1 MSLRSRPASASQK
14 AVAASTVTPPA
25 SRPQKSPPRGPAE
38 LAVWAF
44 LKRHTVPSPFAVALS
59 GGADSTAL
67 LLALSRWCAVHAD
80 QSKPATG
87 PLRVFHVHHGLQKA
101 ADAFEAHCRSTCEQL
116 SSTTPI
122 EFEAVRVN
130 ARHMHGQS
138 PEAAARD
145 SRYAALVKLC
155 KLHGV
160 GTLFTGHHAD
170 DQAETVMLALS
181 RGTGVAGLAAMP
193 ALQQRSGI
201 ALARP
206 LLSVP
211 SAQLKAWLKKKQI
224 PFIDDPSNSDMRF
237 TRNRIRADVLPAVET
252 AIPHYREMFAR
263 AAQHAASAQAVLA
276 EFAALD
282 LSAAAQ
288 GSALRLPVL
297 RAWSRERQA
306 NVLRHWL
313 DAVHGE
319 QATTAQT
326 EELLNQI
333 AHSQRH
339 GAPRRMRIRVGHGVV
354 ARTGDLLR
362 FSTEA

>member
-1 MSLRSRPASASQK
+1 MSPRSRPASASQK
-14 AVAASTVTPPA
+14 ALAASTVTPPA
-25 SRPQKSPPRGPAE
+25 SRLQKSPPRGPAE

-67 LLALSRWCAVHAD
+67 LLALARWCAVHAGRP
-80 QSKPATG
+80 KPTTG
-87 PLRVFHVHHGLQKA
+87 PLWVFHVHHGLQKA

-116 SSTTPI
+116 SSIAPI

-130 ARHMHGQS
+130 ARHAQGQS
-138 PEAAARD
+138 PEEAARD
-145 SRYAALVKLC
+145 ARYAALVKLC

-181 RGTGVAGLAAMP
+181 RGAGVAGLAAMP

-201 ALARP
+201 AVARP
-206 LLSVP
+206 LLGVP
-211 SAQLKAWLKKKQI
+211 SAQLRAWLAKKQI
-224 PFIDDPSNSDMRF
+224 PFMDDPSNGDMRF
-237 TRNRIRADVLPAVET
+237 TRNRIRTDVLPAIE
-252 AIPHYREMFAR
+252 AAFPHYREMFAR
-263 AAQHAASAQAVLA
+263 TAQHAASAQALLA

-282 LSAAAQ
+282 LAAAAQ

-297 RAWSRERQA
+297 LSWSRQRQA

-313 DAVHGE
+313 DALHGE

-333 AHSQRH
+333 ARSQRH
-339 GAPRRMRIRVGHGVV
+339 GAPRRMCIRVGQGVV
-354 ARTGDLLR
+354 ARIGDLLR
-362 FSTEA
+362 FSAET